1 MSVAQADNALLA
13 AVQAEVAYRR
23 RTFSMTDALSGQI
36 GRMATWLTDDSS
48 KFAAVLCG
56 GCGNGKTTLVK
67 AFQNLLCY
75 LNIPVPD
82 SPGKVFR
89 IRLCDAKEI
98 ADIAR
103 TDYPAF
109 LTLARIPML
118 TIDDVGI
125 EQLEVME
132 YECGQSHYRAADE
145 ALRRAAVYAYD
156 HQPPARRHTHPL
168 RRPNRRPAQRDGGS
182 HTLQEPLLQNRQC
195 FACGVARHSI
205 GAVLQEIPMSYGIA
219 EPFRTSNG
227 FLPHSQA
234 RMELTLI
241 Q

>member
-1 MSVAQADNALLA
+1 MEQTNKTDMTGVGELASRLLRRKIMTVRFRLPMSVAQAGNALLA
-13 AVQAEVAYRR
+13 VVQVEVAYRR

-56 GCGNGKTTLVK
+56 CCGNGKTTLVK

-89 IRLCDAKEI
+89 IRLCDAKKI

-118 TIDDVGI
+118 AIDDVGI

-132 YECGQSHYRAADE
+132 YGNVVNPITELLTKRYDEQLFTLMTTNLTPDGIRKRYGDRIADRLNEMAVVIPFKNLSYRTDSAS
-145 ALRRAAVYAYD
+145 L
-156 HQPPARRHTHPL
+156 
-168 RRPNRRPAQRDGGS
+168 
-182 HTLQEPLLQNRQC
+182 
-195 FACGVARHSI
+195 
-205 GAVLQEIPMSYGIA
+205 A
-219 EPFRTSNG
+219 E
-227 FLPHSQA
+227 
-234 RMELTLI
+234 
-241 Q
+241 